1 MQTTWLER
9 SIVNGRVAL
18 LLRSVEIQLLFERFV
33 RLRGSLAFSIPP
45 FPFRSCTPG
54 GFIDL
59 QNSRLARAPGSAP
72 PRQPTRRAE
81 APLTHSP
88 HGVAERQ
95 PGPRE
100 WRSSQPATPR
110 ACSLASEAFRCQPLA
125 LLPGATSEC
134 ASFRSTG
141 HSPGSMS
148 YRPNYPW
155 RLSSEG
161 TPHESRP
168 PGVALVAASN
178 PTSLQPGFGSRPLP
192 IPSPFTGR
200 HLRECLTF
208 RSTGHSPGSGV
219 SPAQLP
225 LQPTFGR
232 HGLPGFH
239 DWPMSV
245 FLLSHVGT
253 QLVPKPPQ
261 EHPNHLHC
269 RCTSPTAPQ

>member
-110 ACSLASEAFRCQPLA
+110 ACSLASEAFRCHRLA
-125 LLPGATSEC
+125 LLPGATSC
-134 ASFRSTG
+134 TCL
-141 HSPGSMS
+141 PG
-148 YRPNYPW
+148 N
-155 RLSSEG
+155 
-161 TPHESRP
+161 
-168 PGVALVAASN
+168 
-178 PTSLQPGFGSRPLP
+178 
-192 IPSPFTGR
+192 
-200 HLRECLTF
+200 REYVL
-208 RSTGHSPGSGV
+208 
-219 SPAQLP
+219 PAQLR

-232 HGLPGFH
+232 HRPLGLH
-239 DWPMSV
+239 DWPIPV
-245 FLLSHVGT
+245 FFLSPLGSHGGRR
-253 QLVPKPPQ
+253 QMP
-261 EHPNHLHC
+261 
-269 RCTSPTAPQ
+269 